1 MSVSFCIFSFNEC
14 YLFRLLIPVTRLIQ
28 YDCCNVQ
35 IYFHLL
41 GDRSV
46 WLQVTNQKN
55 SAEIVGILLFCADTL
70 NDQLQF
76 YANQ

>member
-28 YDCCNVQ
+28 YDCCKVQ
-35 IYFHLL
+35 IFFLLAENSL

-46 WLQVTNQKN
+46 WLQVTNLKN
-55 SAEIVGILLFCADTL
+55 SAEIVGILLF
-70 NDQLQF
+70 
-76 YANQ
+76 